1 MGKYQIKSNL
11 SEKQIEADVASFF
24 GWISKYAP
32 FRLLDIDERITG
44 ADKKFFDSGFAFFMQ
59 FKVSNGL
66 ESVDKV
72 PLSSRRNRS
81 KLEDIREYRAGNGL
95 DDEPTLY
102 FELRK
107 KAKNASDYQ
116 HNLLMNYANK
126 HCSQSFYV
134 APLHLDKT
142 AYFNSLFGSVNRFR
156 SHPFSY
162 YNRRVFH
169 RNWVSYIGHIPFLK
183 EHISIIPH
191 ERVYTHKHYYSYSTT
206 GFDIAW
212 HSPELL
218 SEKPS
223 RLGDVLPEHINKCI
237 DEEMFVDFEEIE
249 KMMKENQIDSG
260 FGDVNPI
267 ERIQKRGRY
276 IYKKYGIRLILL
288 LANKEHTNQLKE
300 NT

>member
-1 MGKYQIKSNL
+1 VGKYQIKSNL

-72 PLSSRRNRS
+72 SLSNRSNRS
-81 KLEDIREYRAGNGL
+81 KLEDIREYRAGKGL

-102 FELRK
+102 FGLRK
-107 KAKNASDYQ
+107 MAKKANDYQ
-116 HNLLMNYANK
+116 HNLLMNYVNT

-142 AYFNSLFGSVNRFR
+142 VYFNSLFGSVNRFR
-156 SHPFSY
+156 RHPFLY
-162 YNRRVFH
+162 CNRKVFH
-169 RNWVSYIGHIPFLK
+169 GSWVSYIGQIPFLK
-183 EHISIIPH
+183 EHISIVPH
-191 ERVYTHKHYYSYSTT
+191 ERVSTHKHYYSYSTT

-218 SEKPS
+218 SNKPS
-223 RLGDVLPEHINKCI
+223 RLGDVLPEYINKCI
-237 DEEMFVDFEEIE
+237 DEETFVDFEEIE

-260 FGDVNPI
+260 FGDAHPI
-267 ERIQKRGRY
+267 ERVQKRGRY

-288 LANKEHTNQLKE
+288 LANKEHTYQLKE